1 MRTRSLRPNMLIGT
15 SYHSSE
21 VEALALVLGKRVFC
35 VCVFAS
41 ILRPF
46 FILRS

>member
-1 MRTRSLRPNMLIGT
+1 MLIGT

-35 VCVFAS
+35 VCMFLQVLSVMLGLEPFA
-41 ILRPF
+41 
-46 FILRS
+46 